1 MNLLYITFGN
11 NAAIHFQ
18 AAFSIYSFLGYKES
32 ISNIHIITD
41 APDYYNHLQ
50 EFVKITV
57 VSEETLQ
64 EWKGPH
70 DFFWRIKIKAIEQ
83 IAKEYTGQ
91 PIIYLDTDTCL
102 YENLDCILQAL
113 NQEKAVMYKDE
124 GLLSQA
130 SSKTEK
136 LMWRQI
142 KEATFAGILMHG
154 THMWNAGVVG
164 IPNTKNGFECELALR
179 ICDEMCAQNVTRRLV
194 EQLALSIALNHVY
207 GLFPATGSIAH
218 YWSTK
223 DEWNQT
229 ISNFFA
235 AIYCKGLNTQEII
248 SLIHQFDFSSI
259 PIQKKVSKTAERLNN
274 LVNKVF
280 KETRIQHI
288 SKNQEE

>member
-1 MNLLYITFGN
+1 
-11 NAAIHFQ
+11 
-18 AAFSIYSFLGYKES
+18 
-32 ISNIHIITD
+32 
-41 APDYYNHLQ
+41 
-50 EFVKITV
+50 V

-70 DFFWRIKIKAIEQ
+70 DFFWRIKIKAIQQ
-83 IAKEYTGQ
+83 IAKEYKGQ

-102 YENLDCILQAL
+102 YKSPECILQVL
-113 NQEKAVMYKDE
+113 KQEKAVMYKNE

-142 KEATFAGILMHG
+142 KEARFGNLPMHRI
-154 THMWNAGVVG
+154 HMWNAGVVG
-164 IPNTKNGFECELALR
+164 IPNTRDGIECDLALR

-194 EQLALSIALNHVY
+194 EQLALSIALHHVY
-207 GLFPATGSIAH
+207 GLSAATDCVAH

-223 DEWNQT
+223 EEWNEA

-235 AIYCKGLNTQEII
+235 AIYCKGLSAEEII
-248 SLIHQFDFSSI
+248 SLIHEFDFSVI
-259 PIQKKVSKTAERLNN
+259 PIEKKVSKTAERLNN

-288 SKNQEE
+288 SKNNGE